1 MAPVELALGHIG
13 QIALNGFKDL
23 NAAVDFYRK
32 TLGLPFIAIFNPPG
46 FAFFDYG
53 GTRLMLS
60 AEGERD
66 NSALYFQVDDVQ
78 ASYKSLQAAGVDME
92 GERHT
97 IYITGN
103 YELWMTFFRDLEGN
117 IHAVQEERGRF
128 AP

>member
-1 MAPVELALGHIG
+1 MTAVELAL
-13 QIALNGFKDL
+13 NRFNDL
-23 NAAVDFYRK
+23 NTAVDFYRE
-32 TLGLPFIAIFNPPG
+32 TLGLPFIAIFDPPG
-46 FAFFDYG
+46 FALFDCD

-66 NSALYFQVDDVQ
+66 NSTLYFQMDDVQ
-78 ASYKSLQAAGVDME
+78 ASYKSLQAADVDIE

-103 YELWMTFFRDLEGN
+103 YELWMTFFRDPEGN

-128 AP
+128 AA